1 MQRIIDQTS
10 LGKKCDGINGVIKH
24 HLEKIQVMVL
34 MMKSNITWINTCD
47 VINGVITYNFE
58 IYMWYQKTCC

>member
-1 MQRIIDQTS
+1 MLKYIIPKKYLYISDDYEELKLQPPSGTYMQRIIDQTS

-34 MMKSNITWINTCD
+34 MM
-47 VINGVITYNFE
+47 
-58 IYMWYQKTCC
+58 